1 MQNARM
7 SAKTI
12 AIPIT
17 RGGFSYIEL
26 MVSIAILAL
35 LAGSATPYLEKTIQR
50 KKEAELRQELRQIRN
65 ALDAYKLA
73 SDQGKIQLNV
83 GDSGYP
89 KRLEDLVNGVVDMSD
104 PQKRRLRFLR
114 KLPADPMFSEAG
126 GYGRASI
133 NNSSSSLEKR
143 PEDTWG
149 KRSYD
154 SDAENPQEGV
164 DVFDVYSMS
173 EQKGLNGI
181 PYRLW

>member
-1 MQNARM
+1 MQTARM
-7 SAKTI
+7 PAKII

-17 RGGFSYIEL
+17 RSGFSYIEL

-89 KRLEDLVNGVVDMSD
+89 RRLEDLVNGVVDMSD

-114 KLPADPMFSEAG
+114 RLPVDPMFAPSA
-126 GYGRASI
+126 GYGGG
-133 NNSSSSLEKR
+133 SSSSVEQR

-154 SDAENPQEGV
+154 SDAENPQEGA
-164 DVFDVYSMS
+164 DVFDVYSLS